1 MSKNSKSRKR
11 RGTGRG
17 ERPAGHKKTNRT
29 RKSQCQKDALWDLYK
44 RLNGKTPSREDIASL
59 SEELNL
65 KENQVYK
72 WFWDTKK
79 KVEEDTILARQ
90 MGKNYT
96 DEFGGYSKTWKKEK
110 ECIGVD
116 GKDGRGE
123 RLTP

>member
-1 MSKNSKSRKR
+1 M
-11 RGTGRG
+11 
-17 ERPAGHKKTNRT
+17 
-29 RKSQCQKDALWDLYK
+29 
-44 RLNGKTPSREDIASL
+44 NGKVPSRDDIAGL

-79 KVEEDTILARQ
+79 KVEEDTILARK
-90 MGKNYT
+90 MGKTPGMFT

-116 GKDGRGE
+116 GKDGKGE
-123 RLTP
+123 